1 LVGEV
6 RALLDAGVDPN
17 VLTGT
22 LSPSSLALAADRGSA
37 EIVDLLLAHGADPS
51 WVSPHGWSAATYADA
66 SGFADL
72 AEHLIEVGARAASRF
87 AHGYSRLH
95 RAARS
100 GDVDGLVADAAS
112 SEIDVLDAEGWSPLL
127 LAITWRRTAAVDAL
141 LRHGADPNF
150 SNDGWSVLCEAAYQ
164 DARPDDPTRFV
175 DRLLAAGADPNPP
188 GYPPLLAAVNQ
199 EWSSEGAIR
208 QLAAAGA
215 DLSRV
220 CPWSGETVVHRI
232 AAIADAGLVDVALDL
247 GADLEACDGAGRTP
261 LLAAAVTANDETFVR
276 LLERGADPLARDATG
291 RSVVDLLDDSVEADE
306 IRRHLALFEGRNDE
320 SGDPPVTPRAV
331 P

>member
-100 GDVDGLVADAAS
+100 GDLDALEAEVAS
-112 SEIDVLDAEGWSPLL
+112 SEIDVDVCDAEGSTPLL
-127 LAITWRRTAAVDAL
+127 LAIRWRRTRAVDAL
-141 LRHGADPNF
+141 LRYGADPN
-150 SNDGWSVLCEAAYQ
+150 SCTDGWSVLSEAAYQ
-164 DARPDDPTRFV
+164 DARPEDPTRFV
-175 DRLLAAGADPNPP
+175 ERLLVAGADPNPP

-199 EWSSEGAIR
+199 EWSSGDVLR
-208 QLAAAGA
+208 RLAAAGA
-215 DLSRV
+215 DVSAV
-220 CPWSGETVVHRI
+220 DPWDGETVLHRI
-232 AAIADAGLVDVALDL
+232 AAIADADLVDVALDL
-247 GADLEACDGAGRTP
+247 GANREARDGAGRTP

-276 LLERGADPLARDATG
+276 LLERGADPDARDSTG
-291 RSVVDLLDDSVEADE
+291 RSVSELLDDSAEADE
-306 IRRHLALFEGRNDE
+306 IRRHLAVVEGRTDE
-320 SGDPPVTPRAV
+320 SG
-331 P
+331 